1 MKLTVEIA
9 TPGIYFPVDKEGNT
23 VREIIDKDTLS
34 YLKRKFI
41 GSVPV
46 NIDHDKNKIIGK
58 LIKLDLIG
66 NRLIGTVD
74 IDNKYYDEIKDLKVS
89 PEIQY
94 IGNDTINKITGIG
107 LVKYPA
113 IKNNSKINNL

>member
-23 VREIIDKDTLS
+23 VRENIDKDTLS

-58 LIKLDLIG
+58 LIKLDIIG

-94 IGNDTINKITGIG
+94 IGNDINKITGIG